1 MEGRLLEESARV
13 RDEVEALLEDK
24 SPDWA
29 QVAALLAGLLPVI
42 HQYFEDVMVMVEDE
56 ALSRNRLTLLRDI
69 DQLFL
74 RMADFLQIVQS
85 SE

>member
-1 MEGRLLEESARV
+1 M
-13 RDEVEALLEDK
+13 
-24 SPDWA
+24 
-29 QVAALLAGLLPVI
+29 AALLAGLLPVI

-74 RMADFLQIVQS
+74 HLADFLEIVQS